1 MSSDRVQR
9 CLQAGTSIL
18 VGSVDRRGTP
28 ASCRG
33 IAMCSSDDLRTATVY
48 LPVATSRDT
57 IANVA
62 TTGRIAVAA
71 THVVEHD
78 SVQIKGA
85 TRNIRLATEEERPL
99 IEARLLA
106 FGKVV
111 EPLGLPL
118 HITGSVNCWP
128 AFAIEIEVEH
138 IYEQTPGPRAGQ
150 QIQ

>member
-1 MSSDRVQR
+1 
-9 CLQAGTSIL
+9 
-18 VGSVDRRGTP
+18 
-28 ASCRG
+28 
-33 IAMCSSDDLRTATVY
+33 MCSDDGLRTATVY

-99 IEARLLA
+99 IEGRLLA

-118 HITGSVNCWP
+118 HITRSVNCWP

-138 IYEQTPGPRAGQ
+138 IFEQTPGPRAGQ